1 MAVTAN
7 RKTVMALVRE
17 ATAGTPVSPTGGV
30 QFVALQEGFSMS
42 PGQETTPNNE
52 LTPTI
57 DTKADIV
64 IRENPTSSVGHYFRH
79 SGVEATAPNYDI
91 LIESALGSKV
101 AAIAETSVSGAVSGN
116 VSTQATITL
125 NASGNLFDRGYAV
138 LAKSSSGYF
147 VRNVQ
152 SVSGQVLTMAH
163 NLPHA
168 PAQNTALGRP
178 IHYKPNDELPSLSQ
192 WLYRAN
198 GGAIELMGGS
208 RVSSMEIT
216 AEAGQPLNMAFE
228 LGGTSYSFDPI
239 EIVASNRYLDFN
251 IGGSELSAVVPL
263 AMYKSPHELA
273 EALEAAMLL
282 AGGTGVT
289 VVYNDTGSNKG
300 KFTIAKASGTLN
312 LLFASGTNNAN
323 SIDTTLGFSV
333 DLSASLTYTSATE
346 QSWAA
351 AFSRTDDSNVNPL
364 IVKYNEVLFGTFDR
378 TVCSQVQSF
387 TATLT
392 NELQDVPDIC
402 AESGIG
408 EKRSISRSTEVAI
421 VMSLAKHDADVY
433 EKFRTGDIVKFAF
446 NGGVRV
452 GGNFVAGRVV
462 NFFMPE
468 AKVTAFEVSD
478 QDDVVVINA
487 TLSSEANSQG
497 LGSVY
502 VNLL

>member
-1 MAVTAN
+1 MAVSAN
-7 RKTVMALVRE
+7 RKTVMSLVRE
-17 ATAGTPVSPTGGV
+17 STAGTPVSPTGGV

-42 PGQETTPNNE
+42 PNVETVDNAE

-57 DTKADIV
+57 DTKAPIV
-64 IRENPTSSVGHYFRH
+64 LRENPTSSIGHYFRH

-91 LIESALGSKV
+91 LLEAALGTKT

-116 VSTQATITL
+116 VDTQATITL

-138 LAKSSSGYF
+138 LAKASGGYF

-163 NLPHA
+163 NMPSA
-168 PAQNTALGRP
+168 PAQNTLLGRP
-178 IHYKPNDELPSLSQ
+178 IHYEPNDELPSLSQ

-198 GGAIELMGGS
+198 GAAVELMAGS

-228 LGGTSYSFDPI
+228 LGGTAYYFDPI
-239 EIVASNRYLDFN
+239 ELSAIKYLDFD
-251 IGGSELSAVVPL
+251 IGGSELNASIA
-263 AMYKSPHELA
+263 AGMYKSPHELA
-273 EALEAAMLL
+273 EAIETAMDLVS
-282 AGGTGVT
+282 ADEITVT
-289 VVYNDTGSNKG
+289 YNDTGASKG
-300 KFTIAKASGTLN
+300 KFTIKTGGSELN
-312 LLFASGTNNAN
+312 LLFATGTNNAN
-323 SIDTTLGFSV
+323 SIDTIIGFSA
-333 DLSASLTYTSATE
+333 DETGALTYTSGTE

-351 AFSRTDDSNVNPL
+351 DYSRTDDSNVNPL

-402 AESGIG
+402 AETGIG

-433 EKFRTGDIVKFAF
+433 EKFRTGDVVKFAF

-452 GGNFVAGRVV
+452 GGNWVAGRVV

-468 AKVTAFEVSD
+468 AKVTSFEVSD
-478 QDDVVVINA
+478 ADDVVIINA
-487 TLSSEANSQG
+487 TLSSEANSSG